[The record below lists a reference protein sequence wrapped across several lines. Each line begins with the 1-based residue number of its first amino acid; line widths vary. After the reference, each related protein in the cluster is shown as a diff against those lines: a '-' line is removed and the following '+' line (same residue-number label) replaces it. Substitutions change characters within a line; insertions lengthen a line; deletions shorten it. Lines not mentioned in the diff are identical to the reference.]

1 MKGRWAPG
9 KAGEVGGGH
18 WWGGAEPGE
27 VGEGWVA
34 DLTILGSQRIPKLW
48 ALWADA
54 FQNGVFIKK
63 GRAAA

>member
-9 KAGEVGGGH
+9 KAGEVGGG
-18 WWGGAEPGE
+18 
-27 VGEGWVA
+27 WVA
-34 DLTILGSQRIPKLW
+34 DLTILGSQRVLKLW

-54 FQNGVFIKK
+54 FQNGMFINK